1 MYKVLKGFILA
12 NGFEGRAEEV
22 VSEKELSKKE
32 IASLLKD
39 GSIEAA
45 SKSATKRVA
54 VIKSAKTKKKT
65 K

>member
-12 NGFEGRAEEV
+12 NGFEGKTDEV
-22 VSEKELSKKE
+22 VSEKEFTKKE

-39 GSIEAA
+39 GSIETA
-45 SKSATKRVA
+45 KA
-54 VIKSAKTKKKT
+54 VKTAKKATKKKT